1 MTTPEETAANT
12 APATPRTTADE
23 PEALKKLRE
32 KREER
37 LASRRSG
44 NLRLRN
50 ALNAIFILMAL
61 VAMAGVTAA
70 ALRGASLTPWY
81 STALAAVLV
90 KMAEVALRLPA
101 MKK

>member
-1 MTTPEETAANT
+1 MTTPQEKTANAKPN
-12 APATPRTTADE
+12 APHGTEGE
-23 PEALKKLRE
+23 PVALKMLRE

-37 LASRRSG
+37 LAQRRSG

-50 ALNAIFILMAL
+50 ALNAVFILMAL
-61 VAMAGVTAA
+61 VAMVGVTTA
-70 ALRGASLTPWY
+70 ALRGGSLTPWY

-90 KMAEVALRLPA
+90 KMAEVAIRLPA